1 MSNKLYKNRQ
11 QQNSNDIVIDD
22 GSRVYNIKNKRGET
36 LGQFTFVP
44 SDIGIFERYDH
55 AVKTFE
61 ELQVQL
67 ESGEGSEKDRITGAK
82 NKMMAEID
90 HLFNAD
96 VSDTFFKI
104 TGPFSILDSGE
115 FYAVHIIETIR
126 TVIEKE
132 TGRRLQKVDRAS
144 KYTQKYHK

>member
-1 MSNKLYKNRQ
+1 MSNKLIKAP
-11 QQNSNDIVIDD
+11 QQNGNDIVIDD
-22 GSRVYNIKNKRGET
+22 GSRVYNIKNKRGEA

-44 SDIGIFERYDH
+44 SDLGIFERYDH

-61 ELQVQL
+61 ELQAQL
-67 ESGEGSEKDRITGAK
+67 ENGDGSEKDRITDAK

-104 TGPFSILDSGE
+104 TGPFSVLSTGE
-115 FYAVHIIETIR
+115 FYAVHIIDTIR
-126 TVIEKE
+126 AVIEKE